1 MNRQDFFDL
10 LGIKPPT
17 ASRLFNSSEL
27 ERPLTKN
34 TLEFEIATYL
44 QEARLNR
51 TKSFSYLQGRNIT
64 VISAWSRGILF
75 LDEDPI
81 EGKTFI
87 FLYLGGTNSPEME
100 VWTNHDEDPLL
111 PVWSFTEEALAELVH
126 PKIATEYMAL
136 ASAEAETKRLKR
148 EAERTVIVEK
158 EKKAKIARLA
168 TLKAEMKTLE
178 AEIKKG

>member
-10 LGIKPPT
+10 LGLKVPT
-17 ASRLFNSSEL
+17 ESRLFNQSEL
-27 ERPLTKN
+27 ERPFTKN

-44 QEARLNR
+44 QETRLNR

-87 FLYLGGTNSPEME
+87 FLYLGGNSSTKLE
-100 VWTNHDEDPLL
+100 VWTNHNDDPLL

-126 PKIATEYMAL
+126 PKIAAEYMAL
-136 ASAEAETKRLKR
+136 ARAEAEAKRLKR
-148 EAERTVIVEK
+148 EAENVVILEK
-158 EKKAKIARLA
+158 AKKAKIAQLA
-168 TLKAEMKTLE
+168 ALKAEVKTLE